1 MEEEYKDIERSII
14 KRFRKEIWS
23 KFVKACQDYELIKE
37 NDKVMVCISG
47 GKDSFLLAKCI
58 QELQRHGKIKFESK
72 YVVMN
77 PGYSDANINKI
88 KANAKLLNVSVEI
101 FNSDVFDVA
110 NMLNEEKPCYMCARM
125 RRGYLYNKAKELGCN
140 KIALG
145 HHFDDVIETTL
156 LSMFYGSEIKTMMP
170 KLHSDNF
177 PGLELIRPMY
187 LVKEEAIINWKK
199 HNNLEFINCACRFTE
214 NCSVNDDSD
223 SKRLEMKNLVKEL
236 RKKNKNIDYNI
247 FKAMDNV
254 NLECILG
261 TKDNGEYHSF
271 LERYDNK

>member
-125 RRGYLYNKAKELGCN
+125 RRGYLYNKAKELGYN

-145 HHFDDVIETTL
+145 HHFNDVIETVL
-156 LSMFYGSEIKTMMP
+156 LSMFYGSEFKTMMP
-170 KLHSDNF
+170 KLHSDNYE
-177 PGLELIRPMY
+177 GIELIRPLY
-187 LVKEEAIINWKK
+187 LVREDDIIAWSKY
-199 HNNLEFINCACRFTE
+199 NNLEFINCACKFTE
-214 NCSVNDDSD
+214 KCSLTDDEI
-223 SKRLEMKNLVKEL
+223 SKRKEIKKLIKEL
-236 RKKNKNIDYNI
+236 KKTNKNIDFNI
-247 FKAMDNV
+247 YKATDNV
-254 NLECILG
+254 NLNCVLG
-261 TKDNGEYHSF
+261 TKKDKKYKSF
-271 LERYDNK
+271 LDDYE